1 MEQTLKQQVNISAP
15 NLLNI
20 CIDQVCD
27 GEMKGR
33 FYHCYAHEPETFSN
47 VIEMIQKAEDLFE
60 RLSFPQAST
69 RARSFVNQETVS
81 VAKRPEKCMNQEDL
95 FEYKG
100 ALGTFITFVK
110 FRQKSTWQGETFWVE
125 GETKNHFLN
134 VLDFIKMMDKSIGK
148 QH

>member
-47 VIEMIQKAEDLFE
+47 YSKVCLSHRHRHAHV
-60 RLSFPQAST
+60 RL
-69 RARSFVNQETVS
+69 
-81 VAKRPEKCMNQEDL
+81 
-95 FEYKG
+95 
-100 ALGTFITFVK
+100 
-110 FRQKSTWQGETFWVE
+110 
-125 GETKNHFLN
+125 
-134 VLDFIKMMDKSIGK
+134 
-148 QH
+148 